1 MPIFIMEIQKL
12 VNKKENKDVF
22 ESKNI
27 TNKRIKP
34 KYLQLNVKYGKI
46 VMLLKIV

>member
-12 VNKKENKDVF
+12 ANKKENKNVF

-27 TNKRIKP
+27 KSKDLIKD
-34 KYLQLNVKYGKI
+34 KQFVR
-46 VMLLKIV
+46 